1 MQAPILTQVDENL
14 FRSLVTP
21 FIRDAKVA
29 QEKRIYVVNDDVCDE
44 PALLHIKWAPV
55 ITLPWDKEEEKTS
68 YFNSR
73 SYFRKS
79 YRRILY
85 VSSEEILY
93 IGHVVQTLRYDR
105 SFFHKRLKNVNRKN
119 EFYVYKATISNFRHF
134 VLEMRKHDMLTPEL
148 KKVFIRNG

>member
-21 FIRDAKVA
+21 FIREAKVA
-29 QEKRIYVVNDDVCDE
+29 QEKRIHVVNDDVCDE

-55 ITLPWDKEEEKTS
+55 ITLPWDKKKEDYS
-68 YFNSR
+68 YINSR
-73 SYFRKS
+73 YFRRS
-79 YRRILY
+79 YRQILY

-93 IGHVVQTLRYDR
+93 IGQIVQTLRYDK
-105 SFFHKRLKNVNRKN
+105 SFFRKRLKNVNRKN
-119 EFYVYKATISNFRHF
+119 EFYVYKATISNFRNF
-134 VLEMRKHDMLTPEL
+134 VLDMRKHDMLTPEL